1 MYCSKCGYELE
12 DGTNFCRKCGS
23 KNIYNNLIPKERK
36 STLNANITSKE
47 NNINQNNLKV
57 SNLNE
62 TNSNEIN
69 SKQTTSKEIGT
80 KQTKHK
86 GFIILGILI
95 VVLSVGFGSY
105 YVSISKLL
113 SDNSKN
119 SEKTSTKNK
128 VIPNNK
134 TTNSSEVKK
143 EVVPPKNSND
153 ISNINSPTYFIFPKS
168 ESEKLLDS
176 DLSLLK
182 KENLT
187 LARNEIYARHGF
199 IFKTEAYRTYFNKK
213 SWYSENPN
221 FKGSDEELTDVETY
235 NIKIISKY
243 ENK

>member
-23 KNIYNNLIPKERK
+23 KNIYNNLIPNEKK
-36 STLNANITSKE
+36 LTLNTTTASKE
-47 NNINQNNLKV
+47 NNIKQNNLKE
-57 SNLNE
+57 SNTKEPNTKE
-62 TNSNEIN
+62 IDTNQPASNEIHN
-69 SKQTTSKEIGT
+69 
-80 KQTKHK
+80 KHK

-95 VVLSVGFGSY
+95 LLLSVGFGSY
-105 YVSISKLL
+105 YVSVSKFF

-128 VIPNNK
+128 VIPKNN
-134 TTNSSEVKK
+134 TTNKSSEIKK

-153 ISNINSPTYFIFPKS
+153 ISNIDSPTYYIFPKS
-168 ESEKLLDS
+168 NSEKLLDS
-176 DLSLLK
+176 DVSGLK
-182 KENLT
+182 KDNLT

-199 IFKTEAYRTYFNKK
+199 VFKTEAFSDYFNKK

-221 FKGSDEELTDVETY
+221 FKGSDGELTDVETY